1 MFKKIQYNV
10 FFWVC
15 SLLLAPAVALSSVV
29 ATPTKALVITTIK
42 PLAIIAQSAL
52 GDRAQVEYLQ
62 SAVQSAHEVS
72 LPVSALRKID
82 QADLVIW
89 VGESFEAR
97 IAKSIALLP
106 QDKVL
111 TLMQLPLQKPAINEP
126 AGLEDASAADS
137 HSHSSLDHDHQHL
150 NYDPHVWLNPA
161 NANLIAAR
169 IQQHLG
175 VPQKAIISNQQI
187 DELTDQLLAARDKY
201 YLVHHDALG
210 HFTRAFGLQPG
221 LAIRSSSGSSQG
233 AKSHYLLRQAAQT
246 VGASCIFVE
255 PQYADRDARVLARE
269 LSLPLIELDIQGIQQ
284 PLAGDAYANFMFTL
298 VSRFSSCF

>member
-15 SLLLAPAVALSSVV
+15 SLLLGPAITWSSTA
-29 ATPTKALVITTIK
+29 ATPSKASVITTIK

-52 GDRAQVEYLQ
+52 GDQAQVGYLQ

-82 QADLVIW
+82 QSDLVIW
-89 VGESFEAR
+89 IGESFEAR

-106 QDKVL
+106 QEKVL
-111 TLMQLPLQKPAINEP
+111 TLMKLPLQKPAIDQAAVLAA
-126 AGLEDASAADS
+126 AGDENSGS
-137 HSHSSLDHDHQHL
+137 HNSLDHGHQHL

-169 IQQHLG
+169 IQQYFG
-175 VPQKAIISNQQI
+175 VPQKAIISDHQI
-187 DELTDQLLAARDKY
+187 AELADQLVVARDKFF
-201 YLVHHDALG
+201 LVHHDALG
-210 HFTRAFGLQPG
+210 HFTGAFDLQPG
-221 LAIRSSSGSSQG
+221 LAIRSSSGTSQG
-233 AKSHYLLRQAAQT
+233 AKSHFLLRHAAQT

-255 PQYADRDARVLARE
+255 PQYADRDARVIARE
-269 LSLPLIELDIQGIQQ
+269 LSLPLVELDIQGIQQ
-284 PLAGDAYANFMFTL
+284 PLTGDAYASYMASL
-298 VSRFSSCF
+298 VSRFTSCF

>member
-1 MFKKIQYNV
+1 MFKKIQYNILV
-10 FFWVC
+10 YVC
-15 SLLLAPAVALSSVV
+15 SLLLASAVALSSAVA
-29 ATPTKALVITTIK
+29 ATPKKVLVITTIK
-42 PLAIIAQSAL
+42 PLAIIVQSAL
-52 GDRAQVEYLQ
+52 GDQAQVEYLQ

-72 LPVSALRKID
+72 LPISALRKID
-82 QADLVIW
+82 QADLVVW

-137 HSHSSLDHDHQHL
+137 QSSLDHHHQHL
-150 NYDPHVWLNPA
+150 NFDPHVWLNPA

-175 VPQKAIISNQQI
+175 VPQKSIISNQQI
-187 DELTDQLLAARDKY
+187 AELADQLVAARDKY

-210 HFTRAFGLQPG
+210 HFSSAFGLQPG

-269 LSLPLIELDIQGIQQ
+269 RSLPLIELDIQGIQQ
-284 PLAGDAYANFMFTL
+284 PLTGDAYANFMITL
-298 VSRFSSCF
+298 VSRFNSCF